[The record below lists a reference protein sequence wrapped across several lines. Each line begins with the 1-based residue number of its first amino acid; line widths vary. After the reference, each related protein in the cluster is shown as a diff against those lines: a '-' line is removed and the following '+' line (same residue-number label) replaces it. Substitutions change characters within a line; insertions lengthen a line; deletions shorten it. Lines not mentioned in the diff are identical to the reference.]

1 MERELKNTDFKSG
14 TEASK
19 LDFSDIEYDST
30 LHKLID
36 NLNVNLGGYGEDTY
50 SEDSGNVMMF
60 GVICNHDSYYMC
72 KHRLQWIV
80 DFLKDKVK

>member
-1 MERELKNTDFKSG
+1 MERELKNTDFKSV

-19 LDFSDIEYDST
+19 LDLSNIKYNST

-36 NLNVNLGGYGEDTY
+36 NLNVNLGGYGEDTGY
-50 SEDSGNVMMF
+50 GIMMF
-60 GVICNHDSYYMC
+60 GVVCNHDSYHMC

-80 DFLKDKVK
+80 DFLKDKIE